1 MEVSKSHT
9 ITTRNNISEKEG
21 IKFVVDNYKDMFNPD
36 SKIRKELLKRLNIEK
51 RFLKA
56 FDLLQIPGSDNSI
69 EEINIDN
76 IDVINFIELKTT
88 KKKLLNN
95 PSKFFFGATQ
105 NEFDL
110 ADQLGDK
117 YKFCFVSLHEESK
130 SASFLSKGEVF
141 SIIQNK
147 RIQFQI
153 NLKQN
158 KYFIAKA

>member
-1 MEVSKSHT
+1 MAVSTSHT
-9 ITTRNNISEKEG
+9 ITIRNNISEKEG
-21 IKFVVDNYKDMFNPD
+21 IKYILDNYKEMFNPD
-36 SKIRKELLKRLNIEK
+36 ARVRKELLKRFNIEQ
-51 RFLKA
+51 RFSKA
-56 FDLLQIPGSDNSI
+56 FDLVQIPGSDNTV
-69 EEINIDN
+69 EEINIED
-76 IDVINFIELKTT
+76 IEVINFIELKTT

-110 ADQLGDK
+110 ADKLGNK

-130 SASFLSKGEVF
+130 SASFLSKEEIF

-153 NLKQN
+153 NLK
-158 KYFIAKA
+158 

>member
-1 MEVSKSHT
+1 MAVSTSHT
-9 ITTRNNISEKEG
+9 ITIRNNISEKEG
-21 IKFVVDNYKDMFNPD
+21 IQYILDNYKDMFNPD
-36 SKIRKELLKRLNIEK
+36 AKVRKELLKRFNIEQ
-51 RFLKA
+51 RFAKA
-56 FDLLQIPGSDNSI
+56 FDLIQIPGSDNSI
-69 EEINIDN
+69 EEINIDE

-130 SASFLSKGEVF
+130 SACFLSKEEVF

-153 NLKQN
+153 NLK
-158 KYFIAKA
+158 

>member
-1 MEVSKSHT
+1 MAVSTSHT
-9 ITTRNNISEKEG
+9 ITIRNNISEKEG
-21 IKFVVDNYKDMFNPD
+21 IQYVLSNYKEMFNPD
-36 SKIRKELLKRLNIEK
+36 AKIRKELLKRFNIDQ
-51 RFLKA
+51 RFSKA
-56 FDLLQIPGSDNSI
+56 FDLIQIPGSDNAI
-69 EEINIDN
+69 EEINIDE
-76 IDVINFIELKTT
+76 IEVINFIELKTT

-110 ADQLGDK
+110 ADQLGNK

-130 SASFLSKGEVF
+130 SACFLSKEEVF

-153 NLKQN
+153 NLK
-158 KYFIAKA
+158 

>member
-1 MEVSKSHT
+1 MAVSTSHT
-9 ITTRNNISEKEG
+9 ITIRNNISEKEG
-21 IKFVVDNYKDMFNPD
+21 IQYILDNYKEMFNPD
-36 SKIRKELLKRLNIEK
+36 AKVRKELLKRFNIDQ
-51 RFLKA
+51 RFSKA
-56 FDLLQIPGSDNSI
+56 FDLIQIPGSDNTI
-69 EEINIDN
+69 EEINIDD
-76 IDVINFIELKTT
+76 IEVINFIELKTT

-110 ADQLGDK
+110 ADQLGNK

-130 SASFLSKGEVF
+130 SASFLSKEEVF

-153 NLKQN
+153 NLR
-158 KYFIAKA
+158 

>member
-1 MEVSKSHT
+1 MAVSTSHT
-9 ITTRNNISEKEG
+9 ITIRNNISEKEG
-21 IKFVVDNYKDMFNPD
+21 IQYILENYKEMFNPD
-36 SKIRKELLKRLNIEK
+36 AKVRKELLKRFNIEQ
-51 RFLKA
+51 RFSKA
-56 FDLLQIPGSDNSI
+56 FDLVQIPGSDNTM
-69 EEINIDN
+69 EEINIDD
-76 IDVINFIELKTT
+76 IEIINFIELKTT

-110 ADQLGDK
+110 ADKLGNK

-130 SASFLSKGEVF
+130 SASFLSKEEVF

-153 NLKQN
+153 NLK
-158 KYFIAKA
+158 

>member
-1 MEVSKSHT
+1 MAVSTSHT
-9 ITTRNNISEKEG
+9 ITIRNNISEKEG
-21 IKFVVDNYKDMFNPD
+21 IQYILDNYKEIFNPD
-36 SKIRKELLKRLNIEK
+36 AKVRKELLKRFNIDQ
-51 RFLKA
+51 RFSKA
-56 FDLLQIPGSDNSI
+56 FDLIQIPGSDNTI
-69 EEINIDN
+69 EEINIDD
-76 IDVINFIELKTT
+76 IEVINFIELKTT

-110 ADQLGDK
+110 ADQLGNK

-130 SASFLSKGEVF
+130 SASFLSKEEVF

-153 NLKQN
+153 NLR
-158 KYFIAKA
+158 